1 MKALGTCYL
10 FYCRND
16 RSTSCITGG
25 RECPPWFYIS
35 GDCDLLILPRP
46 PFHVP
51 LDMYVSDIRR
61 SENISFNI
69 DGEPTTGTFKLGMT
83 TVVHGSPARVALGM
97 VGLDRKPVEAV
108 GRAMGG
114 EETLFR
120 RAAGAHFSGS
130 LSWSISSRL
139 DASGRKAKEGVEC
152 I

>member
-16 RSTSCITGG
+16 RSTLCITGG

-51 LDMYVSDIRR
+51 LDMCVSDIRR

-83 TVVHGSPARVALGM
+83 TVVHGSPAADGSRHG
-97 VGLDRKPVEAV
+97 GTGPEA
-108 GRAMGG
+108 GG
-114 EETLFR
+114 GGGTGDGWRRETLFR
-120 RAAGAHFSGS
+120 RAAGAHFSGFIVMEHFEQVGCK
-130 LSWSISSRL
+130 W
-139 DASGRKAKEGVEC
+139 AEGKRRG
-152 I
+152 